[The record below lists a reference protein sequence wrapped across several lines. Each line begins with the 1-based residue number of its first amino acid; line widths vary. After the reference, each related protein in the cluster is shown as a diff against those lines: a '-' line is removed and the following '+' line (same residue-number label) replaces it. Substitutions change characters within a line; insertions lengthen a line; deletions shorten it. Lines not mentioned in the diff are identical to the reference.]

1 MAFILQ
7 NLFQGPNDGND
18 RSDIDRKISVVS
30 KKISDASDL
39 VKKKEISIL
48 KLLKEKV
55 NSLVLSL

>member
-48 KLLKEKV
+48 KLLK
-55 NSLVLSL
+55 